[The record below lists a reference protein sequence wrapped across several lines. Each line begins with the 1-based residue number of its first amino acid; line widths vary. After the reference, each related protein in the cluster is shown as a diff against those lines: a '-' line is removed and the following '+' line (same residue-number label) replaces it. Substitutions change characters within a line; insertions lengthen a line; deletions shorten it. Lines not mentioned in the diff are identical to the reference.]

1 MRLFAAIP
9 LTGAAHEAAA
19 RKLRELKALEWPVR
33 WVKDEG
39 LHITLKFF
47 GEVTPDRLDT
57 IAEMLGFCVAGM
69 TPMTLG
75 VIGAG
80 VFPFPAKPRVI
91 KLEVSTAPDLELLQD
106 RIERSG
112 ERIGF
117 PPEGRPFHP
126 HITLGRVREGH
137 RLPLGALD
145 ELERIGAQPSFVADR
160 LVLYES
166 NHGSDG
172 PTYRS
177 RSDYSLIRS

>member
-9 LTGAAHEAAA
+9 LLGEAHRAAA
-19 RKLRELKALEWPVR
+19 DQLRALKALDWPVR

-47 GEVTPDRLDT
+47 GEVTSDRLET
-57 IAEMLGFCVAGM
+57 ISEMLGFCMEGM
-69 TPMTLG
+69 TPMTLA
-75 VIGAG
+75 VTGAG
-80 VFPFPAKPRVI
+80 VFPMPAKPRII

-106 RIERSG
+106 RIERAG

-145 ELERIGAQPSFVADR
+145 RLEQVAPEPAFVADR
-160 LVLYES
+160 LVLYDS

-172 PTYRS
+172 PVYRS
-177 RSDYSLIRS
+177 RAEFSLIQP